1 MLKWWELYYFI
12 YHFWYTIL
20 KIQITLQNYFSEQ
33 KEGVNGSLFFFIIL
47 EMNIHFVTKN
57 PAKAMIKNMA

>member
-1 MLKWWELYYFI
+1 MVRAVLLYLPFLV
-12 YHFWYTIL
+12 YHIE
-20 KIQITLQNYFSEQ
+20 ITLQNYCSEQ

>member
-1 MLKWWELYYFI
+1 MLKWRELYYFI

-20 KIQITLQNYFSEQ
+20 KIQIISQNYYMKQ
-33 KEGVNGSLFFFIIL
+33 KEGVNGSLFFIIL
-47 EMNIHFVTKN
+47 EMDIHFVTQN